1 MTDKCKLL
9 KTAPTVILL
18 LFFIGACRRHD
29 YRIITIDV
37 PGMKN
42 RQCVEIV
49 TQAIVNELMRCM
61 AFEPDKKI
69 QVDMTRRT
77 VTVTYDSLKLSVKNI
92 EFAIA
97 KAGFAANDVPADHA
111 AYEKL
116 PPECK

>member
-1 MTDKCKLL
+1 MANIHKYL
-9 KTAPTVILL
+9 KIAVIITSLCC
-18 LFFIGACRRHD
+18 FIAGCRRHD
-29 YRIITIDV
+29 YRTITIDV

-42 RQCVEIV
+42 QKCVEIV

-69 QVDMTRRT
+69 EVDMTRRT

-97 KAGFAANDVPADHA
+97 KAGFTANDVPADPS